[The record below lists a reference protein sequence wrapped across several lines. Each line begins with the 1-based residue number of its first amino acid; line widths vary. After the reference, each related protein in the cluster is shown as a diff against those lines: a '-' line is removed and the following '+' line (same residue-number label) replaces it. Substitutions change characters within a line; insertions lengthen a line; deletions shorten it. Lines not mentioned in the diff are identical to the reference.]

1 MRKVALTIFVILAS
15 ALAGFASNSPCTQMT
30 YDNYIAQ
37 GFACDIGDKTFSDFS
52 YAYSSNPPG
61 FGLPAGGLTAVPIT
75 TPGDPGFTFEG
86 GWFASTSSGVLE
98 QDSTLGFAA
107 TVNPGGALITD
118 LSLFIEGVGFDGT
131 GSIVVD
137 ETACLGAMLPTCTG
151 GTIIQLRVCD
161 SSSCNTLSDT
171 VNFAGVSEVD
181 VVKDI
186 TVQAGTNGDASLS
199 IVGNQFSEGATT
211 PEPSTLSML
220 GVGVLTLG
228 GLMRRKLNL

>member
-1 MRKVALTIFVILAS
+1 MTKVALTIFVILAS

-61 FGLPAGGLTAVPIT
+61 FGLPAGSLTAVPIT

-137 ETACLGAMLPTCTG
+137 ETACWVRCC
-151 GTIIQLRVCD
+151 QLAPVEP
-161 SSSCNTLSDT
+161 SSNCGFATAAAAIHCLTLSISPGSAKWT
-171 VNFAGVSEVD
+171 
-181 VVKDI
+181 
-186 TVQAGTNGDASLS
+186 
-199 IVGNQFSEGATT
+199 
-211 PEPSTLSML
+211 
-220 GVGVLTLG
+220 
-228 GLMRRKLNL
+228 

>member
-1 MRKVALTIFVILAS
+1 
-15 ALAGFASNSPCTQMT
+15 
-30 YDNYIAQ
+30 
-37 GFACDIGDKTFSDFS
+37 
-52 YAYSSNPPG
+52 
-61 FGLPAGGLTAVPIT
+61 
-75 TPGDPGFTFEG
+75 
-86 GWFASTSSGVLE
+86 
-98 QDSTLGFAA
+98 
-107 TVNPGGALITD
+107 
-118 LSLFIEGVGFDGT
+118 
-131 GSIVVD
+131 VVD

-181 VVKDI
+181 VEKDI

-211 PEPSTLSML
+211 PEPGTLSML